1 MKNYIATTKPIKI
14 ECKSH
19 EDWLAQRTPGI
30 GSSDIATI
38 VGLNPYKTPF
48 QLWREKT
55 GQVTEEQVETFAMR
69 RGHYLEDAVARFF
82 EDASGKTV
90 IQRSAQ
96 EDIYVHPDYNWAR
109 VSPDRRF
116 WLTNVRNDDQGVLE
130 CKTARWDVDGDNL
143 PPYWFTQLQY
153 QLGVMGRENGSLA
166 WYNLTRDAFDYRDV
180 ILVPDYFNWIMEEAE
195 KFQTDNIL
203 GGIEPALTNAEDV
216 LIKYS
221 KHTPG
226 TFIEASDDLAIKID
240 QLKSIKTNIKKSE
253 EEQKLIEDE
262 IKVFIGEAESLN
274 YHGGIL
280 ATFKAAKDSPR
291 FDSKAF
297 QEAHP
302 ELYAQFTNVVPGS
315 RRFLVK

>member
-14 ECKSH
+14 ECKTH
-19 EDWLAQRTPGI
+19 EDWLAQRTQGI

-38 VGLNPYKTPF
+38 VGLNPYKTPY

-55 GQVTEEQVETFAMR
+55 GQIQEPQEETFAMK
-69 RGHYLEDAVARFF
+69 RGHYLEDAVAKFF
-82 EDASGKTV
+82 EDESGKTV

-96 EDIYVHPDYNWAR
+96 EDIYVHPEYSWAR
-109 VSPDRRF
+109 VSPDRRY
-116 WLTNVRNDDQGVLE
+116 WLTSVRNDEQGVLE

-153 QLGVMGRENGSLA
+153 QLGVMGREKGSLA
-166 WYNLTRDAFDYRDV
+166 WYSLTRDSFDYRDI
-180 ILVPDYFNWIMEEAE
+180 ILVPDYFNWLMEEAE
-195 KFQTDNIL
+195 RFQKDNIE
-203 GGIEPALTNAEDV
+203 GGNEPSLTNAEDV
-216 LIKYS
+216 LIKYA

-226 TFIEASDDLAIKID
+226 TYKEADDHLAIKIEE
-240 QLKSIKTNIKKSE
+240 LKSIKANIKKSE

-280 ATFKAAKDSPR
+280 ATFKAAKDSTR
-291 FDSKAF
+291 FDAKAF
-297 QEAHP
+297 QAEHP
-302 ELYAQFTNVVPGS
+302 DLYAQYTKVVPGT
-315 RRFLVK
+315 RRFLLK